1 MLNSTSVFILTA
13 IFRNFINNL
22 NCKYKMSKQVSKATQ
37 RIKLRQE
44 RISLVRA
51 ARRAS
56 SRAVRISTALQLPIQ
71 TVIGQA
77 IVLQNADG
85 TTVELKKV
93 QQVKSQVPLSKGT
106 KLCLTQKG

>member
-1 MLNSTSVFILTA
+1 
-13 IFRNFINNL
+13 
-22 NCKYKMSKQVSKATQ
+22 MSKQVSKATQ

-106 KLCLTQKG
+106 KLCLIQKD